1 MRQAS
6 GYTHKGLPRLEV
18 SRVTGRGG
26 LALSVEWDPRLTKRE
41 EVFCVLIST
50 AWFPVCEHSGTNIAS
65 TWHSDIPA
73 MIDCV
78 YPSTVSQNK
87 CFLHEAALVVVFDHS
102 NRDQLCGGLRGL

>member
-1 MRQAS
+1 MRQVS

-41 EVFCVLIST
+41 KVFCVLIST
-50 AWFPVCEHSGTNIAS
+50 TWFPVCEHSGTNIAS
-65 TWHSDIPA
+65 AWYSDFPA

-78 YPSTVSQNK
+78 YPPTVSQNK
-87 CFLHEAALVVVFDHS
+87 CFLHEVALVGVLDHS